1 MNTFVK
7 KQFMLPIKKILFFL
21 LLITLNSACKHKK
34 ESFYF
39 EKITPPKEDST
50 KVWLRQNDNYKADKE
65 YYLKVFFKYYNT
77 KIAKKEYLNASKI
90 LDVITTK
97 VVYFYDFDP
106 RLTKIVDEFNL
117 KYRNKL
123 PALKTTHI
131 DNYYANLE
139 FDRDNV
145 TGAKDYFLKITALK
159 PNDYKSCYKI
169 ARAYYDL
176 SYAYFI
182 LGDIEHSIEA
192 NENSRICSER
202 IRDKESIVSVYLN
215 YINIYKANGS
225 FEKAIS
231 SANQAITVF
240 KEEGNTYDYF
250 MAKYNK
256 CSVYGFFGK
265 TKLKNNYIH
274 STYKQYL
281 KSKYD
286 SDVLFLCISDY
297 EIEALLN
304 ENKIKEAKIVLDRIK
319 PIAARNTSQNWQNDY
334 QAALALYEIK
344 NDVKNCNTNYIDK
357 ALPNLLEN
365 ENYERANLFYTVLL
379 EKAKQNKEFEKAF
392 FYTEE
397 VYRTKDSLSNIQNK
411 LENLAL
417 ATKYETKEKEQKIQL
432 QHEIISNKNTTIFAL
447 TVVFIVLLL
456 SIAIYFLK
464 QKQMKLFKEKE
475 QSHQFT
481 KNLLDKTEEERKRIA
496 SDLHDSVSHE
506 LLALKNSFEANHVQ
520 LNEKVD
526 TIINDIRAIS
536 RNLHPVMFEKIGLVN
551 SLEQFIERIENTHQ
565 FMISSEFN
573 YQNSLTPEKE
583 LQLYRIVQ
591 EAVTNIIKYANAI
604 AGKITIDETSQKICV
619 EIIDNGIGFNVEE
632 TLQSK
637 DAFGLHNIIERS
649 KAIGGVATIS
659 SSEKGTKIVIE
670 IKK

>member
-1 MNTFVK
+1 
-7 KQFMLPIKKILFFL
+7 MLLIKKFTFLITLILFF
-21 LLITLNSACKHKK
+21 SACEHKK
-34 ESFYF
+34 ENFYF
-39 EKITPPKEDST
+39 EKVTPPKEDAI
-50 KVWLRQNDNYKADKE
+50 KIWLRKNDTYKADKE
-65 YYLKVFFKYYNT
+65 RYLRVFFQYYYT
-77 KIAKKEYLNASKI
+77 KIAQKEYLNASKI

-97 VVYFYDFDP
+97 FVYFYDFDP
-106 RLTKIVDEFNL
+106 RLTKTVNEFDL

-123 PALKTTHI
+123 PALKTTHV

-145 TGAKDYFLKITALK
+145 KKAKDYFLKITALE

-182 LGDIEHSIEA
+182 LGEIELSIEA
-192 NENSRICSER
+192 NEKSRIYSER
-202 IRDKESIVSVYLN
+202 IRDKESIVSVHLN

-231 SANQAITVF
+231 SANEAIKVF

-256 CSVYGFFGK
+256 CSVYGFFSK
-265 TKLKNNYIH
+265 NQLKNNYIH
-274 STYKQYL
+274 TTYKEYL
-281 KSKYD
+281 NSKFD
-286 SDVLFLCISDY
+286 SDVLLLCLSDY

-304 ENKIKEAKIVLDRIK
+304 EDKMEEAKIVLDRIK
-319 PIAARNTSQNWQNDY
+319 PVAARNTSQNWQNDY
-334 QAALALYEIK
+334 QAALALFEIN
-344 NDVKNCNTNYIDK
+344 NDVKNCNTSYIEK
-357 ALPNLLEN
+357 ALPNILAN
-365 ENYERANLFYTVLL
+365 ENYERANLFYNVLL
-379 EKAKQNKEFEKAF
+379 QKAIQNKQFEKAV

-397 VYRTKDSLSNIQNK
+397 AYRTKDSLSNIQSK
-411 LENLAL
+411 QKNLSL
-417 ATKYETKEKEQKIQL
+417 AAKYETKEKEQKIQL
-432 QHEIISNKNTTIFAL
+432 QNETISKKNTTIFAL
-447 TVVFIVLLL
+447 ALGFITLLL
-456 SIAIYFLK
+456 SVFIYYLK
-464 QKQMKLFKEKE
+464 QKQMKLFKEKVHS
-475 QSHQFT
+475 QQFT

-506 LLALKNSFEANHVQ
+506 LLALKNSFENNHIQ

-573 YQNSLTPEKE
+573 YQNSLTSEKE
-583 LQLYRIVQ
+583 LQVYRIVQ

-604 AGKITIDETSQKICV
+604 AAKITILETSENVSV
-619 EIIDNGIGFNVEE
+619 EIIDNGVGFNVEE
-632 TLQSK
+632 TLNSK

-649 KAIGGVATIS
+649 KAIGGNATIS
-659 SSEKGTKIVIE
+659 SSNKGTKIVIE
-670 IKK
+670 IKR

>member
-7 KQFMLPIKKILFFL
+7 NQYMLAIKKYTFL
-21 LLITLNSACKHKK
+21 LTLIILSISCEDKK
-34 ESFYF
+34 ENFYF
-39 EKITPPKEDST
+39 EKVTPPKEDST
-50 KVWLRQNDNYKADKE
+50 KVWLRQNENYKEDKE
-65 YYLKVFFKYYNT
+65 HYLKVFFKYYNT
-77 KIAKKEYLNASKI
+77 KLTNKEYLNASKI

-97 VVYFYDFDP
+97 FVYFYDFDP
-106 RLTKIVDEFNL
+106 RLTKTVDEFNL

-123 PALKTTHI
+123 PALKTTHV

-145 TGAKDYFLKITALK
+145 KKAKDYFLKITALE

-182 LGDIEHSIEA
+182 LGDIELSIEA
-192 NENSRICSER
+192 NEKSRIYSER

-225 FEKAIS
+225 FEKAIN
-231 SANQAITVF
+231 SANEAIKVF
-240 KEEGNTYDYF
+240 KEEENTYDYF

-256 CSVYGFFGK
+256 CSIYGFFSK
-265 TKLKNNYIH
+265 TQLKNNYIH
-274 STYKQYL
+274 TTYKEFL
-281 KSKYD
+281 DSKFD
-286 SDVLFLCISDY
+286 SDVLLLCLSDY
-297 EIEALLN
+297 EIAALLD

-319 PIAARNTSQNWQNDY
+319 PVAAKNTSQNWQNDY
-334 QAALALYEIK
+334 QAALALFEIK
-344 NDVKNCNTNYIDK
+344 NDVKNCNTSYIEK
-357 ALPNLLEN
+357 ALPNLLTN
-365 ENYERANLFYTVLL
+365 ENYERANLFYNVLL
-379 EKAKQNKEFEKAF
+379 EKAIQNKEFEKAV

-397 VYRTKDSLSNIQNK
+397 AYRTKDSLSNIQNK

-432 QHEIISNKNTTIFAL
+432 QHEIISKKNTTIFAL
-447 TVVFIVLLL
+447 ALVFIASIL
-456 SIAIYFLK
+456 SVFIYFLK
-464 QKQMKLFKEKE
+464 QKQMKLFKERE
-475 QSHQFT
+475 QSQQFT

-506 LLALKNSFEANHVQ
+506 LLALKNSFEVNHFQ

-573 YQNSLTPEKE
+573 YQNSLSSEKE
-583 LQLYRIVQ
+583 LQVYRIVQ

-604 AGKITIDETSQKICV
+604 AAKITIIETSEKITI

-649 KAIGGVATIS
+649 KAIGGIAIIS

>member
-1 MNTFVK
+1 
-7 KQFMLPIKKILFFL
+7 MLQINKNIVLMVL
-21 LLITLNSACKHKK
+21 IILLIACEQKK
-34 ESFYF
+34 EHFYF
-39 EKITPPKEDST
+39 EKITPPQEDST
-50 KVWLRQNDNYKADKE
+50 KVWLRQNDNYKANKE
-65 YYLKVFFKYYNT
+65 HYLNVFFTYYKT
-77 KIAKKEYLNASKI
+77 KLSKREYLNASKI

-97 VVYFYDFDP
+97 FVYFYDFDP
-106 RLTKIVDEFNL
+106 RITKTVDEFDL

-145 TGAKDYFLKITALK
+145 KKAKDYFLKITALE

-182 LGDIEHSIEA
+182 LGDIERSIEA
-192 NENSRICSER
+192 NEKSRIYSER
-202 IRDKESIVSVYLN
+202 IRDKESIVSVHLN

-231 SANQAITVF
+231 SANEAIKVF

-265 TKLKNNYIH
+265 HQLKNNYIH
-274 STYKQYL
+274 TTYKEYL
-281 KSKYD
+281 DSKFD
-286 SDVLFLCISDY
+286 SDVLLLCLSDY

-304 ENKIKEAKIVLDRIK
+304 ENKIKEAKIVLDRVK
-319 PIAARNTSQNWQNDY
+319 PVAARNTSQNWQNDY
-334 QAALALYEIK
+334 QAALALFEIK
-344 NDVKNCNTNYIDK
+344 NDVKNCNTSYIEK
-357 ALPNLLEN
+357 SLPNLLAN
-365 ENYERANLFYTVLL
+365 ENYERANLFYNVLL
-379 EKAKQNKEFEKAF
+379 EKALQNKEFEKAI
-392 FYTEE
+392 FYMQET
-397 VYRTKDSLSNIQNK
+397 YRTKDSLSNIQNK
-411 LENLAL
+411 LENLGL

-432 QHEIISNKNTTIFAL
+432 QHEIITNKNTTILAL
-447 TVVFIVLLL
+447 SLVFIALLL
-456 SIAIYFLK
+456 SAFIYFLK

-475 QSHQFT
+475 QSQQFT

-506 LLALKNSFEANHVQ
+506 LLALKNSFESNHFK

-526 TIINDIRAIS
+526 TIINEIRAIS

-565 FMISSEFN
+565 FMISSEFS
-573 YQNSLTPEKE
+573 YQNTLSPEKE
-583 LQLYRIVQ
+583 LQVYRIVQ

-604 AGKITIDETSQKICV
+604 AAKITIMETAEKISIT
-619 EIIDNGIGFNVEE
+619 IIDNGIGFNVEE

-649 KAIGGVATIS
+649 KAVGGAATIS

>member
-1 MNTFVK
+1 MK
-7 KQFMLPIKKILFFL
+7 KHIL
-21 LLITLNSACKHKK
+21 LLVLILLNSACGHKK
-34 ESFYF
+34 ENFYF
-39 EKITPPKEDST
+39 EKVTPPKEDST

-77 KIAKKEYLNASKI
+77 KLANKEYLNASKI

-97 VVYFYDFDP
+97 FVYFYDFDS
-106 RLTKIVDEFNL
+106 RLTKTVDEFNL

-139 FDRDNV
+139 FDKDNV
-145 TGAKDYFLKITALK
+145 KKAKDYFLKITALE
-159 PNDYKSCYKI
+159 PDDYKSCYKI

-182 LGDIEHSIEA
+182 LGDIELSIEA
-192 NENSRICSER
+192 NEKSRIYSER
-202 IRDKESIVSVYLN
+202 IRDKESIVSVHLN

-225 FEKAIS
+225 FEKAIH
-231 SANQAITVF
+231 SANEAIKVF

-250 MAKYNK
+250 MGKYNK
-256 CSVYGFFGK
+256 CSIYGFFSK
-265 TKLKNNYIH
+265 TQLKNNYTH
-274 STYKQYL
+274 TTYKEYL
-281 KSKYD
+281 DSKFD
-286 SDVLFLCISDY
+286 SDVLLLCLSDY
-297 EIEALLN
+297 EIAALLD

-319 PIAARNTSQNWQNDY
+319 PVAAKNTSQNWQNDY
-334 QAALALYEIK
+334 QAALALFEIK
-344 NDVKNCNTNYIDK
+344 NDVKNCNTSYIEK

-365 ENYERANLFYTVLL
+365 KNYERANLFYNVLL
-379 EKAKQNKEFEKAF
+379 EKAIQNKEYEKAV
-392 FYTEE
+392 FYTQET
-397 VYRTKDSLSNIQNK
+397 YRTKDSLSNIQNK

-417 ATKYETKEKEQKIQL
+417 AAKYETKEKEQKIQL
-432 QHEIISNKNTTIFAL
+432 QHEVISKKNTTIISL
-447 TVVFIVLLL
+447 LLVFIASLLGVF
-456 SIAIYFLK
+456 IYFLK

-475 QSHQFT
+475 QSQQFT

-506 LLALKNSFEANHVQ
+506 LLALKNSFEANHFQ

-573 YQNSLTPEKE
+573 YQNSLTSEKE
-583 LQLYRIVQ
+583 LQVYRIVQ
-591 EAVTNIIKYANAI
+591 EAVTNIIKYADAI
-604 AGKITIDETSQKICV
+604 AAKITIIETSEKISV
-619 EIIDNGIGFNVEE
+619 EVIDNGIGFNVEE

-649 KAIGGVATIS
+649 KAIGGIATIS